1 VGLTL
6 SQKADEVA
14 GETRHPPNRKLRSVN
29 LAVAAA
35 AVAGVLSGK
44 TANPERV
51 VLLGRP
57 LGIVIENLR
66 TSANR
71 ECWTPSRRA
80 SLSGTAS
87 PLSVGQLKA

>member
-1 VGLTL
+1 MGLTL
-6 SQKADEVA
+6 SHKADEVA

-29 LAVAAA
+29 LAIVAAA
-35 AVAGVLSGK
+35 VGVLSGK